1 MWKSWWHRWVAPHW
15 RIGFLQNTL
24 EEVIAGAEPE
34 IKWMRAKHQ
43 DGWFAD
49 PFVLKVTDSSISLLA
64 EEFRYKTGKGRI
76 VRLDIDRETL
86 TLEKVTPLIDGCHLS
101 FPFIIGSLPTEGSE
115 AAGSKFKVQGSKPS
129 GLSMLPTE
137 GGRPPVPGSRFQV
150 QGLPTDL
157 HRFSQI
163 INDSSRQAII
173 FNPQFS
179 IAFGDDCHDSVNQA
193 SLLTLAAPIILNSHE
208 VMVFPE
214 TGKEG
219 RWGCY
224 RLNVDTNE
232 CVLERVMCDK
242 PLVDAVI
249 YEDHVFA
256 TSFPDSNG
264 KSLGVYEIYENGFQL
279 VRNITFDENVAR
291 NAGAFFKIGDK
302 VYRPAQECNE
312 WYGHALSIQEY
323 QQGTFHEVRRIPG
336 LHTLNMFQGVTVV
349 DQKMFPRQWIYRL
362 IGKSDL

>member
-24 EEVIAGAEPE
+24 EEVIAGAEPV
-34 IKWMRAKHQ
+34 IKWMRAKHP

-49 PFVLKVTDSSISLLA
+49 PFVLKVTDTSISLLA

-86 TLEKVTPLIDGCHLS
+86 TLETVTPLIDGCHLS
-101 FPFIIGSLPTEGSE
+101 FPFIISTLPTEGSE
-115 AAGSKFKVQGSKPS
+115 AAGSRFKVQGSKPS
-129 GLSMLPTE
+129 GLSMLPT
-137 GGRPPVPGSRFQV
+137 
-150 QGLPTDL
+150 D
-157 HRFSQI
+157 
-163 INDSSRQAII
+163 
-173 FNPQFS
+173 QFS

-193 SLLTLAAPIILNSHE
+193 SLLTLAAPIILNSQE

-219 RWGCY
+219 RWSCY

-256 TSFPDSNG
+256 TSFPDPNG
-264 KSLGVYEIYENGFQL
+264 KSLGVYELSEDGCL
-279 VRNITFDENVAR
+279 LERTVTFEENVAH
-291 NAGAFFKIGDK
+291 NAGAFFKIGEK